1 MSPEKYDLTLD
12 VCVLITGSGNS
23 DPDTCKTYGYDCFQ
37 LMKKM
42 VDSDQYYLALDD
54 RNKIKQQYDD
64 KLGPS
69 YGKYFVKAMAGKD
82 KTITIPWKDLN
93 RGIKVKL
100 AENGFTQDS
109 DDYKYVV
116 VAAGTC
122 CGQLISHERHF
133 FNVKGILRKLNILTL
148 LPHQV

>member
-23 DPDTCKTYGYDCFQ
+23 DPGTCKAYGDGCLQ

-42 VDSDQYYLALDD
+42 KDSDQYYLAWDD
-54 RNKIKQQYDD
+54 RNKIKQQYGD

-69 YGKYFVKAMAGKD
+69 YGRYFVKEMADKD
-82 KTITIPWKDLN
+82 KIITIPWQDLN

-100 AENGFTQDS
+100 AENSFTQDS

-116 VAAGTC
+116 VAARTC
-122 CGQLISHERHF
+122 CRQLISHERHF
-133 FNVKGILRKLNILTL
+133 FNVQRILRKIKVLVL